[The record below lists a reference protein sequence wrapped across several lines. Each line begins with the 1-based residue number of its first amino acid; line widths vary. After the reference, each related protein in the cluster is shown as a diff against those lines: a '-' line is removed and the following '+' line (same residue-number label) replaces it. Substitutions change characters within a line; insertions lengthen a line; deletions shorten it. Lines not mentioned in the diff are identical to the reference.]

1 MGTCCST
8 PKHALG
14 EGATSHDHDSTID
27 NPIRA
32 QAAAAAASNEE
43 PKAAA
48 VQAGYYRQH
57 WGQGWRAGEQKMEEV
72 LAQFD
77 RSFDLGLARH
87 AMDPAVQKLLEK
99 DPLML
104 GFTPKEFR
112 RVYDSIPPDGPL
124 CTPDSLIGEMA
135 PTSRAGADAL
145 VAKMDASGD
154 FKNQN
159 PFFWPPAYRILK
171 DKVRRRAEA
180 RACARARARV
190 RGRAWARAWARE
202 RACVR
207 EQAHEAYESPTTQHA
222 PDP

>member
-8 PKHALG
+8 TKRAAG
-14 EGATSHDHDSTID
+14 EGASSHHNDDTTIT
-27 NPIRA
+27 NPVH
-32 QAAAAAASNEE
+32 QDAASNEEHEE

-48 VQAGYYRQH
+48 GE
-57 WGQGWRAGEQKMEEV
+57 QGWRAGEQKMEEV

-112 RVYDSIPPDGPL
+112 RVYNSISPDGPL

-135 PTSRAGADAL
+135 PTSRAEADAL
-145 VAKMDASGD
+145 VAKMEASGD
-154 FKNQN
+154 DFKN

>member
-1 MGTCCST
+1 MA
-8 PKHALG
+8 ALDDLSMLLS
-14 EGATSHDHDSTID
+14 E
-27 NPIRA
+27 
-32 QAAAAAASNEE
+32 
-43 PKAAA
+43 
-48 VQAGYYRQH
+48 
-57 WGQGWRAGEQKMEEV
+57 
-72 LAQFD
+72 
-77 RSFDLGLARH
+77 LGLQEYQAKLTQNGIDYVDDLRGFTVDKLMSDVGMKKGHARRI
-87 AMDPAVQKLLEK
+87 MNAVAPNRQRSVAQLLEK

-112 RVYDSIPPDGPL
+112 RVYDSISPDGPL

>member
-1 MGTCCST
+1 ME
-8 PKHALG
+8 AVL
-14 EGATSHDHDSTID
+14 
-27 NPIRA
+27 A
-32 QAAAAAASNEE
+32 QSNAAAAAA
-43 PKAAA
+43 PIQQPT
-48 VQAGYYRQH
+48 V
-57 WGQGWRAGEQKMEEV
+57 
-72 LAQFD
+72 
-77 RSFDLGLARH
+77 
-87 AMDPAVQKLLEK
+87 DPAVQKLLEK

-112 RVYDSIPPDGPL
+112 RVYNSIPPDGPL

-154 FKNQN
+154 DFKN

>member
-1 MGTCCST
+1 MA
-8 PKHALG
+8 AL
-14 EGATSHDHDSTID
+14 
-27 NPIRA
+27 
-32 QAAAAAASNEE
+32 AAAPN
-43 PKAAA
+43 
-48 VQAGYYRQH
+48 RQ
-57 WGQGWRAGEQKMEEV
+57 
-72 LAQFD
+72 
-77 RSFDLGLARH
+77 RSVA
-87 AMDPAVQKLLEK
+87 PAVQKLLEK

-112 RVYDSIPPDGPL
+112 RAYDSIPADGPF
-124 CTPDSLIGEMA
+124 CTPVSLIGEMA

-190 RGRAWARAWARE
+190 RGRAWACAIAHVSAHVCVSGRAR
-202 RACVR
+202 VR
-207 EQAHEAYESPTTQHA
+207 SPPPAAVLTRSC
-222 PDP
+222 

>member
-1 MGTCCST
+1 MEEVLSQ
-8 PKHALG
+8 
-14 EGATSHDHDSTID
+14 S
-27 NPIRA
+27 N
-32 QAAAAAASNEE
+32 AAAAAA
-43 PKAAA
+43 PIHQHA
-48 VQAGYYRQH
+48 V
-57 WGQGWRAGEQKMEEV
+57 
-72 LAQFD
+72 
-77 RSFDLGLARH
+77 
-87 AMDPAVQKLLEK
+87 DPAVQKLLEK

-112 RVYDSIPPDGPL
+112 RVYDSISPDGPL

-145 VAKMDASGD
+145 VAKMDASGEV
-154 FKNQN
+154 KNQN